1 MTRSGRR
8 KAPYDGDV
16 AARPSALYTSRLV
29 ASIAISGADT
39 ESAPPYFIAKTLVE
53 HGMCVYIPA
62 SGEWAEGYPVGRMD
76 RYGFPTGVR
85 VRTEHGTSS
94 LVLRVPQD
102 ALVFPANALCAP
114 IAPDIR
120 AREDTLNFLA
130 VALRSNVD
138 ATKAGTLIRYSDP
151 TMKAQ
156 VEQAVRDVKN
166 GASVVSLQSSFA
178 DDVTIEQLLPASP
191 SIVPDLLSAWVNTME
206 ELDALTGLVRIGEK
220 EERRT
225 REEIE
230 GLELAAEGTAVG
242 VIIDTFNAYAEWYG
256 VDAVARYAAQTKK
269 EDAINVEAT
278 RSTSVPGEE
287 PRSAEHSSD

>member
-1 MTRSGRR
+1 MTRAGRR
-8 KAPYDGDV
+8 RDPYDGDT

-53 HGMCVYIPA
+53 NGMCVYIPA

-85 VRTEHGTSS
+85 VRTERGISS
-94 LVLRVPQD
+94 PVLRVPQD
-102 ALVFPANALCAP
+102 AFVFPANALCAP
-114 IAPDIR
+114 IVPDIR
-120 AREDTLNFLA
+120 AREDMLNFLA

-166 GASVVSLQSSFA
+166 GAPVVSLQSSFA
-178 DDVTIEQLLPASP
+178 DDVSIEQLLPSSP
-191 SIVPDLLSAWVNTME
+191 SIVQDLLAAWVNTTE

-269 EDAINVEAT
+269 EDEINVDAT
-278 RSTSVPGEE
+278 QSTPVLGE
-287 PRSAEHSSD
+287 

>member
-1 MTRSGRR
+1 MTRAGRR
-8 KAPYDGDV
+8 RDPYDGDT

-53 HGMCVYIPA
+53 NGMCVYIPA

-85 VRTEHGTSS
+85 VRTERGISS
-94 LVLRVPQD
+94 PVLRVPQD
-102 ALVFPANALCAP
+102 ALVFPANALRAP

-120 AREDTLNFLA
+120 AREDMLNFLA

-166 GASVVSLQSSFA
+166 GAPVVSLQSAFA
-178 DDVTIEQLLPASP
+178 DDVKIEQLLPSSP
-191 SIVPDLLSAWVNTME
+191 SIVQDLLAAWVNTTE

-256 VDAVARYAAQTKK
+256 VDAVARYAAQSKK
-269 EDAINVEAT
+269 EDAINVDAT
-278 RSTSVPGEE
+278 RSTPVPGEE

>member
-1 MTRSGRR
+1 MTRAGRR
-8 KAPYDGDV
+8 RDLYDGDT

-53 HGMCVYIPA
+53 NGMCVYIPA

-76 RYGFPTGVR
+76 RYEFPTGVR
-85 VRTEHGTSS
+85 VRTERGISS
-94 LVLRVPQD
+94 RVLRVPQD
-102 ALVFPANALCAP
+102 AFVFPANALRAP
-114 IAPDIR
+114 IVPDIR
-120 AREDTLNFLA
+120 AREDMLNFLA

-166 GASVVSLQSSFA
+166 GAPVVSLQSSFA

-191 SIVPDLLSAWVNTME
+191 SIVPDLLSAWVNTTE

-242 VIIDTFNAYAEWYG
+242 IIIDTFNAYAKWYG
-256 VDAVARYAAQTKK
+256 VDAVARYAAQSKK

-278 RSTSVPGEE
+278 
-287 PRSAEHSSD
+287 

>member
-1 MTRSGRR
+1 MTRAGRR
-8 KAPYDGDV
+8 RDPYEGYDTASPG
-16 AARPSALYTSRLV
+16 ALYLSRLV
-29 ASIAISGADT
+29 ASIAISGEDVK
-39 ESAPPYFIAKTLVE
+39 SAPPYFIAKTLVAN
-53 HGMCVYIPA
+53 GMCVYIPA

-85 VRTEHGTSS
+85 VRTERGISS
-94 LVLRVPQD
+94 PILRVSQD

-114 IAPDIR
+114 IVPDIR
-120 AREDTLNFLA
+120 AREDMLNFLA
-130 VALRSNVD
+130 VAIRSNVD

-166 GASVVSLQSSFA
+166 GAPVVSLQSAFA
-178 DDVTIEQLLPASP
+178 DDVTIEQLLPSSP
-191 SIVPDLLSAWVNTME
+191 SIVQDLLAAWVNTTE
-206 ELDALTGLVRIGEK
+206 ELDALTGLIRIGEK

-269 EDAINVEAT
+269 EDAIDV
-278 RSTSVPGEE
+278 
-287 PRSAEHSSD
+287 

>member
-1 MTRSGRR
+1 MTRAGRR
-8 KAPYDGDV
+8 KDPCEGDYT
-16 AARPSALYTSRLV
+16 ARPGALCLSRLI
-29 ASIAISGADT
+29 ASIAILGEDAK
-39 ESAPPYFIAKTLVE
+39 SAPPYFIARTLVE
-53 HGMCVYIPA
+53 TGMCVYIPA
-62 SGEWAEGYPVGRMD
+62 SKEWAEGAPVGRMN
-76 RYGFPTGVR
+76 RYDLPTGVR
-85 VRTEHGTSS
+85 VRTERGIPSP
-94 LVLRVPQD
+94 VLRVPHD

-114 IAPDIR
+114 IVPDIR
-120 AREDTLNFLA
+120 AREDMLNFLA
-130 VALRSNVD
+130 IALRSNVD

-166 GASVVSLQSSFA
+166 GAPVVSLQSSFA
-178 DDVTIEQLLPASP
+178 DDVTIEQLLPSSP
-191 SIVPDLLSAWVNTME
+191 SIVQDLLAAWVNTTE

-256 VDAVARYAAQTKK
+256 VDARARYAARPKK
-269 EDAINVEAT
+269 EDSNHVDAT
-278 RSTSVPGEE
+278 
-287 PRSAEHSSD
+287 